1 MLFTGRSIGL
11 FLFVMAG
18 LAFIDWWL
26 ALVPFRGPPAIVGL
40 FLYGE
45 LYSRSF
51 PPLPSGL
58 ILSLCP
64 GNGFGFLCG
73 PWALLLLFLFAL
85 AVGAAVYVN
94 IKMWLAREHGQGRVG
109 LLDRRR
115 ILVSLLIVVSVL
127 LALGFV
133 WGWLQ
138 YFGIAGRLTLI
149 TLVYQVVALFIHP
162 LFVVASVAA
171 GRRLRRGAQIV

>member
-1 MLFTGRSIGL
+1 M
-11 FLFVMAG
+11 FLLVMAG

-51 PPLPSGL
+51 PPMPSGL

-85 AVGAAVYVN
+85 AVGVAVYVN

-115 ILVSLLIVVSVL
+115 ILVSLLIVVSVS
-127 LALGFV
+127 LAFGFV

-138 YFGIAGRLTLI
+138 YFNIVGRLPLI
-149 TLVYQVVALFIHP
+149 TPIYQVVAPLMHILFI
-162 LFVVASVAA
+162 VTGIAA
-171 GRRLRRGAQIV
+171 GRHLHRSVQTV